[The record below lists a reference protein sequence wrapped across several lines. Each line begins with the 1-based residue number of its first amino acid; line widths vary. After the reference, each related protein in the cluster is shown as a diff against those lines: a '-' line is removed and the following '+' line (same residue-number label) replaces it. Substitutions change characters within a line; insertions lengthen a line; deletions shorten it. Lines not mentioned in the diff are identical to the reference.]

1 MITSPLYSISH
12 PYSVSGQTNDSLH
25 IDETRDLALGAISNV
40 TKTCSD
46 FMDDVSIVTSGWR
59 TNISNDFQVR
69 KG

>member
-1 MITSPLYSISH
+1 MTSLQ
-12 PYSVSGQTNDSLH
+12 VNA
-25 IDETRDLALGAISNV
+25 IDETRDLALGTISNV